1 MTVFHA
7 AAALYALLML
17 ARHLPLARQGR
28 RVSAVVC
35 LAAGAVLVMAL
46 RGLLAAAR

>member
-17 ARHLPLARQGR
+17 VRHVPLARRGS

-46 RGLLAAAR
+46 RGLLAAAP